1 VALAKSMN
9 LPQFDRPP
17 LEEVAIGMQFAP
29 LPLRLVDVGAFHASL
44 AEEYPNSVDVP
55 PLGAAFETFASGQ
68 FPATPFP
75 LMINAPWRCWI
86 LSKANEYII
95 QLQPDR
101 LLANW
106 RARPEG
112 VPYPRFAEI
121 KRRFFQAASKLESF
135 IRDESGLYS
144 RINQC
149 EVTYFNKIA
158 IPEGTEFCNLETV
171 LEGAGV
177 LGGRSKA
184 EIFTEGMVSF
194 SRILKDESGSP
205 FARLRVEL
213 GSGFDARSG
222 KVWVLNLTVRG
233 RPPAGMS
240 PIPEDFFDRAHV
252 EIVNAFADI
261 TNREMQEKWG
271 RVR

>member
-1 VALAKSMN
+1 MN

-17 LEEVAIGMQFAP
+17 LEEVAIGVQFAP
-29 LPLRLVDVGAFHASL
+29 LPLRLVDVGTFHSSL
-44 AEEYPNSVDVP
+44 AGEYPNAVDVP
-55 PLGAAFETFASGQ
+55 PLGPAFETFATGPS
-68 FPATPFP
+68 PAAPFP
-75 LMINAPWRCWI
+75 FMVNAPWRCWL
-86 LSKANEYII
+86 LSPANEYIV

-101 LLANW
+101 LLTNW

-112 VPYPRFAEI
+112 APYPRFAEI
-121 KRRFFQAASKLESF
+121 KRRFFQAAGKLEK
-135 IRDESGLYS
+135 IINEKSGLYS

-149 EVTYFNKIA
+149 EVTYFNKIT
-158 IPEGTEFCNLETV
+158 IPEGMEFCDLGIV

-177 LGGRSKA
+177 LGGPNKA
-184 EIFTEGMVSF
+184 EIFTEGTVLF
-194 SRILKDESGSP
+194 SRILKEGSGSP

-213 GSGFDARSG
+213 GLGFDAKGG

-233 RPPAGMS
+233 RPVAGT
-240 PIPEDFFDRAHV
+240 PPLPENFFDRAHV

-261 TNREMQEKWG
+261 TSRKMQEKWG